1 MQFVKID
8 ISSRKF
14 TGNYQRDPAINIM
27 TVDKHIIIYQLA
39 VSEDDISMSYINISM
54 FTQHV
59 SCSLFEEGLY

>member
-1 MQFVKID
+1 
-8 ISSRKF
+8 
-14 TGNYQRDPAINIM
+14 M

-59 SCSLFEEGLY
+59 SCSLFEEGLYWLSGKYKIVYTVCMYDWYRP